1 MEMKQVETIE
11 ETFDRDYMVDDIVLK
26 DTSEEELLE
35 LIEEYIQEEY
45 LKQGQ
50 NKENEI
56 TNSEDSPTERARE
69 RVKDVEE
76 EKNSIETSPPTNDDD
91 DDTEKNTNHRR
102 PSGTPAEKR
111 NGNTD
116 PNKSNNARSNDDNY
130 NGDDATYQSRGND
143 NVIIEDKDHTLI
155 QVEFDDD
162 FLYDTV
168 NKYVDDYNLD
178 DDYLTSRPTD
188 NDINNQEVDT
198 DQGNDNQDDD
208 LSSIP
213 NNGDSMY
220 DNIRICSHVHTCK
233 SCDNT
238 GKQIPPCFCY
248 LILYDPAT
256 NPDYLTYV
264 HAPRKK
270 ISSEKA
276 GNRL

>member
-1 MEMKQVETIE
+1 MTRRMGE
-11 ETFDRDYMVDDIVLK
+11 EYDGVADADD
-26 DTSEEELLE
+26 DADEEEAD
-35 LIEEYIQEEY
+35 EEDDATD
-45 LKQGQ
+45 G
-50 NKENEI
+50 NGDENHVDEHA
-56 TNSEDSPTERARE
+56 DGDA
-69 RVKDVEE
+69 
-76 EKNSIETSPPTNDDD
+76 
-91 DDTEKNTNHRR
+91 
-102 PSGTPAEKR
+102 A
-111 NGNTD
+111 
-116 PNKSNNARSNDDNY
+116 NY
-130 NGDDATYQSRGND
+130 NGDDATHQSRGND

-198 DQGNDNQDDD
+198 DQVNDNQDDD

-213 NNGDSMY
+213 NKGDSTY

-264 HAPRKK
+264 HSPRKK